1 MSVGHNTNEH
11 VVDNDGENDRERSAR
26 KRVRFGRIFADE
38 LTFEEAVD
46 EIVARARDGR
56 GGFVVTPNVDHVVLA
71 QEDSSLCEAY
81 DRAALSLVDGMPLL
95 WLSKLLG
102 HPLPEKIS
110 GSDLVEPLMARAA
123 DEGLR
128 VFLLGARD
136 GVGKRAAD
144 RLLERH
150 PSLCIAGIESPPLGF
165 ENDIAVRAG
174 VLARVRNA
182 SPDLVLVALG
192 CPKQERFMAACYEAL
207 APAVLLGIGATLD
220 FLAGEV
226 RRAPAWMSR
235 AGIEWLYRLAQE
247 PRRMASRYLVRDR
260 AIVPIAL
267 DMLQQPKEL
276 RAYSVER

>member
-1 MSVGHNTNEH
+1 MSKGHNTNEH
-11 VVDNDGENDRERSAR
+11 VVDNHGDGEPSGPR
-26 KRVRFGRIFADE
+26 KRVRLGRIFADE

-46 EIVARARDGR
+46 EIVTRAGDGR

-71 QEDSSLCEAY
+71 QEDPSLCEAY

-123 DEGLR
+123 NEGLR
-128 VFLLGARD
+128 VLLLGARD
-136 GVGKRAAD
+136 GIGKRAAD

-150 PSLCIAGIESPPLGF
+150 PALCIAGIESPPLGF
-165 ENDIAVRAG
+165 ENDPVVLAG

-192 CPKQERFMAACYEAL
+192 CPKQERFMAACVDAL

-267 DMLQQPKEL
+267 EMLRQPRAL
-276 RAYSVER
+276 RAFSVEG